1 MHDEKARQGA
11 EVLVAISLMLDLV
24 SAALRAELLAVP
36 ARVTT
41 DQKLQRHI
49 EIEMTRAVNKIA
61 ESLDRSVASIRA
73 GGDPA
78 DEIAALRGAEI
89 AAQARPKAH

>member
-1 MHDEKARQGA
+1 MHDEKVRQGA

-24 SAALRAELLAVP
+24 SAALRSELLAVP

-41 DQKLQRHI
+41 DPKLQRHI
-49 EIEMTRAVNKIA
+49 EVEMTRAVNKIA
-61 ESLDRSVASIRA
+61 ESLDRSVDAIRT

-78 DEIAALRGAEI
+78 DQIVTLRGAEI